1 MLLVCGLTCT
11 FVGLGLV
18 LFVNEWTKRLVK
30 EEQQAQLELAEARK
44 ALEDSI
50 AYHKNEW
57 R

>member
-1 MLLVCGLTCT
+1 MLLVCGLTYT

-30 EEQQAQLELAEARK
+30 EEQQAQLERAEARK